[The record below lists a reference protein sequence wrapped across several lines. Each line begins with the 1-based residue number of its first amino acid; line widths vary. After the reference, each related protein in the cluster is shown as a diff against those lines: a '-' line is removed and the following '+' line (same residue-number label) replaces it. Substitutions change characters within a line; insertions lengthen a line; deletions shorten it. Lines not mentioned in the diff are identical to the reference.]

1 MADAMGRIINMIEPY
16 NEPCK
21 ICGSTKQCLMIAEGR
36 KSIYCENCSNF
47 EDIYVSPE
55 LQKEFDRQNREYA
68 AQKMRPQAVHTV
80 NVPKCPICGS
90 TDLSKITAT
99 QKAVKIAIFGI
110 FGMGDNGK
118 TWKCNSCGSKF

>member
-1 MADAMGRIINMIEPY
+1 MQMGENNMIEPY

-21 ICGSTKQCLMIAEGR
+21 ICGSMKQCLMIAEGR
-36 KSIYCENCSNF
+36 KSIYCEDCGNF

-55 LQKEFDRQNREYA
+55 LRKEFDRQNREYE
-68 AQKMRPQAVHTV
+68 AQKMRPQSVQTI

>member
-1 MADAMGRIINMIEPY
+1 MIEPY

-21 ICGSTKQCLMIAEGR
+21 ICGSTNQSLMIAEGR
-36 KSIYCENCSNF
+36 KSIYCKDCGNF

-55 LQKEFDRQNREYA
+55 LRKEFDRQNREYE
-68 AQKMRPQAVHTV
+68 AQKMRPQSVHTV